1 MSHVM
6 KAAGNLVAAL
16 FESVEETLRNVS
28 EKRQDTADRVP
39 DIPVDAQEVPELT
52 YRDVVS
58 WVTRNRPK
66 DERVARAAVLRES
79 SRRGYRVT
87 TVFLDRDGKIVHGEQ
102 DLPYGR
108 AQRVRK
114 LDNELQDFFGKQDM
128 VVFE

>member
-16 FESVEETLRNVS
+16 FESVEVTLRTVS
-28 EKRQDTADRVP
+28 EKRQTTAEGLT
-39 DIPVDAQEVPELT
+39 DIPVEAREVSELT

-58 WVTRNRPK
+58 WITRNRPK

-79 SRRGYRVT
+79 TRRGYRIT
-87 TVFLDRDGKIVHGEQ
+87 TVFLDSDGKIVHGEQ
-102 DLPYGR
+102 NLPYGR
-108 AQRVRK
+108 AQRVK
-114 LDNELQDFFGKQDM
+114 TLDDELQDFFGKQDM